1 MGLDT
6 IMIDWSLAV
15 KIAAGGFGLVFII
28 LVILGFVVWITK
40 LVSNRLDK
48 GEPKK

>member
-1 MGLDT
+1 MT
-6 IMIDWSLAV
+6 DWNLAV

-28 LVILGFVVWITK
+28 LVALGFTIMVTK

-48 GEPKK
+48 GEPKKR